1 MSKFV
6 SLFGRTSLS
15 RSRRAGRHDALKAR
29 SSVVALLAVA
39 AVALFALAAPVAFA
53 QQQLVVYTY
62 DSFASGPAQAIKEG
76 FETLNPDAE
85 VIFVAP
91 GSGGETLARLI
102 GELDAGGSAADVF
115 IGISDTQLPRAL
127 ARNVFAQLD
136 ASLLPNLRHI
146 PSDLNFDETGHV
158 VPFDTGY
165 VTIIYDSEALS
176 KDQLPTSLEDL
187 TDPRFA
193 KQLIAIDPRTSSV
206 GHAFLMWTIA
216 EYGDPGY
223 IEYWERLAPNLL
235 TTTSGWSAAYNHYEA
250 GEAPMMV
257 SYSTDTA
264 YGVMYGGSDRSQVLT
279 PEGQAYRQI
288 EAAGIVSGTQAPG
301 LAHEFLNYVLSVNVQ
316 SLIPTSN
323 WMFPVNADTP
333 LPEEWVQH
341 AVVPDNP
348 VRLDASLIEQNEAR
362 WLREWARIVTSQR

>member
-1 MSKFV
+1 MSSVKSLFRMASRRAALAV
-6 SLFGRTSLS
+6 SLF
-15 RSRRAGRHDALKAR
+15 A
-29 SSVVALLAVA
+29 VVA
-39 AVALFALAAPVAFA
+39 VAFVTLVA
-53 QQQLVVYTY
+53 PTVFAKQQLVVYTY

-76 FETLNPDAE
+76 FEALNPDAD
-85 VIFVAP
+85 VVFVAP

-102 GELDAGGSAADVF
+102 GELDAGGSGADVF
-115 IGISDTQLPRAL
+115 IGISDTQLPKAL
-127 ARNVFAQLD
+127 ARNVFAKLD
-136 ASLLPNLRHI
+136 ASLLPNLRHV
-146 PSDLNFDETGHV
+146 PADLNFDETGHV

-165 VTIIYDSEALS
+165 VTIIYNSNALS
-176 KDQLPTSLEDL
+176 EEQLPTSLEDL
-187 TDPRFA
+187 AHPRFA

-235 TTTSGWSAAYNHYEA
+235 TTTSGWSAAYNHYES

-264 YGVMYGGSDRSQVLT
+264 YGVMYGGSDESQVLT
-279 PEGQAYRQI
+279 LEGQAYRQI
-288 EAAGIVSGTQAPG
+288 EAAGIVSGTQVPE
-301 LAHEFLNYVLSVNVQ
+301 LAHQFLNYVLSVDVQ

-333 LPEEWVQH
+333 LPEAWVQH
-341 AVVPDNP
+341 AVVPENP
-348 VRLDASLIEQNEAR
+348 VRLDAELIEQNEAR
-362 WLREWARIVTSQR
+362 WLREWARIITSRR